1 VIPAIERA
9 TGREVKRPMAR
20 TADLLRL
27 DREGL
32 DAQAV
37 RAMREIVSGP
47 PDDLRFDAAALR
59 SLPRTIASRVV
70 RLALYRI
77 LSGDDVVAWSRDAVD
92 GVLDL
97 AAGRPGRR
105 RDLPNGLKA
114 RRDAEY
120 VSVSR
125 ASPESRV

>member
-1 VIPAIERA
+1 MIPAIERA

-97 AAGRPGRR
+97 AAGRRGRR